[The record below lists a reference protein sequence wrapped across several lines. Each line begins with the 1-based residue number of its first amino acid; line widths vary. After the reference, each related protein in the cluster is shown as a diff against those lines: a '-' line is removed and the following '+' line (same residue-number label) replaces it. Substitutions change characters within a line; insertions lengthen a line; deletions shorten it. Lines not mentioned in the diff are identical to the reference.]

1 MLPAS
6 ADPSDVA
13 QRLTTFWFGSD
24 DPERAALRRRQWF
37 RADAGFDSECGMQ
50 FAGECRAAA
59 AGALDCLAET
69 ADGALALVLLLDQ
82 LPRNIYRG
90 RAEAFAQDSKARA
103 VAAQAIGRG
112 FDEAVPAEQRLF
124 FYLPFEH
131 SEDLE
136 DQRRAMALIGGLGDP
151 ELLHWAE
158 RHYAV
163 IARFGRF
170 PHRNRILGRLNTP
183 EEAAFLAVPEGSF

>member
-1 MLPAS
+1 LPSGS
-6 ADPSDVA
+6 AAPSETA
-13 QRLTTFWFGSD
+13 HRLATFWFGINDS
-24 DPERAALRRRQWF
+24 ERAALRRRQWF
-37 RADAGFDSECGMQ
+37 RAEADFDIECGIL
-50 FAGECRAAA
+50 FAAECRAAA

-69 ADGALALVLLLDQ
+69 ADGARALVLLLDQ
-82 LPRNIYRG
+82 LPRNMHRG
-90 RAEAFAQDSKARA
+90 RPEAFAQDAKARA
-103 VAAQAIGRG
+103 VADRAIGRG
-112 FDEAVPAEQRLF
+112 FDKVVPAAQRLF

-170 PHRNRILGRLNTP
+170 PHRNRILGRLNTS
-183 EEAAFLAVPEGSF
+183 EEAAFLAAPEGSV